1 MGSPCQK
8 QQIHVITA
16 EDSAP
21 DRRERLQG
29 LQPAENGTVRM
40 MTQNRAHPEKNT
52 QF

>member
-21 DRRERLQG
+21 DRRERLQRLQG
-29 LQPAENGTVRM
+29 LQPVRM
-40 MTQNRAHPEKNT
+40 MTQNHAHREKNT